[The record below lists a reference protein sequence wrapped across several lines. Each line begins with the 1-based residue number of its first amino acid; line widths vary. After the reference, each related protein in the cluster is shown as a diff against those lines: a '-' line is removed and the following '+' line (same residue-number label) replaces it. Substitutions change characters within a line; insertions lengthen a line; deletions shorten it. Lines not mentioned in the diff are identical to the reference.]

1 MGTNEKLDDIRKPDY
16 ILCLFFFLCFHIRG
30 LGIHGIAPF
39 GEWLAFIVWSAGPSV
54 LCTFLLVCGDRDS
67 AVRVQ
72 HHLAAAE
79 YGHQQEETEQEEEE
93 EGKTKVHIYVE
104 PAWGGG

>member
-1 MGTNEKLDDIRKPDY
+1 ML
-16 ILCLFFFLCFHIRG
+16 
-30 LGIHGIAPF
+30 
-39 GEWLAFIVWSAGPSV
+39 
-54 LCTFLLVCGDRDS
+54 LLVCGDRDS

-93 EGKTKVHIYVE
+93 EGKTKVHIYIE
-104 PAWGGG
+104 PAWGGGLRDHVDKYTHKKPAYSSDVVLFYTLREVPQGLELFQNTVHL

>member
-1 MGTNEKLDDIRKPDY
+1 ML
-16 ILCLFFFLCFHIRG
+16 
-30 LGIHGIAPF
+30 
-39 GEWLAFIVWSAGPSV
+39 
-54 LCTFLLVCGDRDS
+54 LLVCGDRDS

-93 EGKTKVHIYVE
+93 ESKTKVHIYME